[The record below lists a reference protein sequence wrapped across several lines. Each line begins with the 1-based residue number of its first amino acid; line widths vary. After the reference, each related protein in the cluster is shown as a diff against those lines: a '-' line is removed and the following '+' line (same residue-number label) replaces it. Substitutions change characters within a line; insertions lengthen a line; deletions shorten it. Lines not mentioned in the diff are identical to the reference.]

1 MALGIEKFFD
11 STTMSV
17 HIREGVQAMAKKG
30 KPGDWTFTA
39 VSDKP
44 LAPETV
50 ESLSEEIVEAAQS
63 RTDSFIDIE
72 RAGSTI
78 AQVGRYR
85 IVILRPPF
93 SDGWEITAVRPVKTL
108 TLADY
113 EMSEKL
119 KNRIAQQAEGILIA
133 GAPGMGKSTFSQALA
148 TYFAEQNKVVK
159 TVEAP
164 RDLVVPDSVTQLALS
179 RGSPEEVHDI
189 LLLTRPDYSL
199 FDEMRNPKDFE
210 LFADLRLAG
219 VGMVGVVHG
228 TDPMDAIQRFIG
240 KLDLGVIPHVID
252 TVVFIKNGAIAKCL
266 AIKMEVKV
274 PSGMTEADLARP
286 IVVISDFET
295 NKPEAEIYSYGE
307 ETVIVPVTEQ
317 KQTGA
322 KRLAAESIKRY
333 FRQYADHADVEVVS
347 DNKAIVYMPE
357 KFIPGIIGAGGKRI
371 QQIEEELGMSLEI
384 REHKGKGRSEAAPA
398 RSAGGGDIPHQMLT
412 KGKSIM
418 FSVPV
423 SYVGKDINL
432 FIGSEHA
439 GTFNVDNQGNVY
451 IKKNSGLGKAVLD
464 AHHGGAKI
472 KFVL

>member
-1 MALGIEKFFD
+1 MQIEKFFD
-11 STTMSV
+11 ANTMSV
-17 HIREGVQAMAKKG
+17 HVREGVHAMAKKG
-30 KPGDWTFTA
+30 KPGEWSFDK

-44 LAPETV
+44 LSAEAV
-50 ESLSEEIVEAAQS
+50 EEMAGEIIENAQS
-63 RTDSFIDIE
+63 RTDSFVDID

-78 AQVGRYR
+78 AQVARYR

-108 TLADY
+108 SLSDY

-119 KNRIAQQAEGILIA
+119 KKRISEQAEGVLIA

-148 TYFAEQNKVVK
+148 AYFAEQGKIVK

-164 RDLVVPDSVTQLALS
+164 RDLVVPDNVTQLALS

-189 LLLTRPDYSL
+189 LLLSRPDYSL

-252 TVVFIKNGAIAKCL
+252 TVVFIKNGSINKVL
-266 AIKMEVKV
+266 GIKMEVKV

-286 IVVISDFET
+286 VVVIFDFET
-295 NKPEAEIYSYGE
+295 NKHVAEIYSYGE
-307 ETVIVPVTEQ
+307 ETVIVPVREE
-317 KQTGA
+317 KATGA
-322 KRLAAESIKRY
+322 KRLAAEHIKRY
-333 FRQYADHADVEVVS
+333 FRQIVDHVDVDVVS
-347 DNKAIVYMPE
+347 DHKAIVHVPE
-357 KFIPGIIGAGGKRI
+357 KFIPQIIGAGGKRI
-371 QQIEEELGMSLEI
+371 QQIEEELGISIEI
-384 REHKGKGRSEAAPA
+384 AEHTGKGKGKSESQPSTA
-398 RSAGGGDIPHQMLT
+398 DNIPFQMTT
-412 KGKSIM
+412 KGKTLI

-432 FIGSEHA
+432 YAANEHI
-439 GTFNVDNQGNVY
+439 GTFNVDKHGNVY

-464 AHHGGAKI
+464 AYHGGARLR
-472 KFVL
+472 FSA

>member
-1 MALGIEKFFD
+1 MALQLEKFFD
-11 STTMSV
+11 ANTMSL
-17 HIREGVQAMAKKG
+17 HLREGVTAMAKKG
-30 KPGDWTFTA
+30 MPGNWTFDK

-44 LAPETV
+44 ISV
-50 ESLSEEIVEAAQS
+50 EAIESMAEEIIEAANS
-63 RTDSFIDIE
+63 RTDSFIDID

-78 AQVGRYR
+78 AQVGRFR
-85 IVILRPPF
+85 IVILRPPL

-108 TLADY
+108 ALSDY

-119 KNRIAQQAEGILIA
+119 KTRITGQAEGVLIA

-148 TYFAEQNKVVK
+148 TYFVEQNKIVK

-189 LLLTRPDYSL
+189 LLLSRPDYSL

-228 TDPMDAIQRFIG
+228 TTTMDAIQRFIG

-252 TVVFIKNGAIAKCL
+252 TVVFIKNGKIAQVL

-295 NKPEAEIYSYGE
+295 NKSVAEIYSYGE
-307 ETVIVPVTEQ
+307 ETVVVPVTEQ
-317 KQTGA
+317 KATGA
-322 KRLAAESIKRY
+322 KRLAAEQIKRVFQKY
-333 FRQYADHADVEVVS
+333 VDHVDVDVVT
-347 DNKAIVYMPE
+347 DNKAIVSVPE
-357 KFIPGIIGAGGKRI
+357 KNIPAIIGAGGKNI
-371 QQIEEELGMSLEI
+371 QRLEEELGISIEI
-384 REHKGKGRSEAAPA
+384 REHSGKAVGRGSAPET
-398 RSAGGGDIPHQMLT
+398 GGSIPYQMIT
-412 KGKSIM
+412 KGKTLI

-423 SYVGKDINL
+423 SYTGKDITL
-432 FIGSEHA
+432 YIGNEQA

-451 IKKNSGLGKAVLD
+451 VKKTSGLGKAVLD
-464 AHHGGAKI
+464 AYHGGAKL
-472 KFVL
+472 KFIA

>member
-1 MALGIEKFFD
+1 MVLQIEKFFD
-11 STTMSV
+11 AQSMSV
-17 HIREGVQAMAKKG
+17 HIREGVKAMAKKG
-30 KPGDWTFTA
+30 KPGDWQFVP
-39 VSDKP
+39 VSEKP
-44 LAPETV
+44 LTAEQVETFA
-50 ESLSEEIVEAAQS
+50 SDIVEAAQS

-85 IVILRPPF
+85 IVILRPPL
-93 SDGWEITAVRPVKTL
+93 SDAWEITAVRPVKTL
-108 TLADY
+108 ALADY
-113 EMSEKL
+113 ALSDKL
-119 KNRIAQQAEGILIA
+119 KKRIAEQAEGILIA

-148 TYFAEQNKVVK
+148 TYFAEQGKIVK

-189 LLLTRPDYSL
+189 LLLSRPDYSL

-252 TVVFIKNGAIAKCL
+252 TVVFIKNGEINKVL

-286 IVVISDFET
+286 VVVIADFET
-295 NKPEAEIYSYGE
+295 NKPIAEIYSYGE
-307 ETVIVPVTEQ
+307 ETVVVPVTEV
-317 KQTGA
+317 KATGA
-322 KRLAAESIKRY
+322 KRLAAEHIKRV
-333 FRQYADHADVEVVS
+333 FKQFTDHVDVEVVS
-347 DNKAIVYMPE
+347 DHKAIVSVPE
-357 KFIPGIIGAGGKRI
+357 KYIAQIIGAGGKNI
-371 QQIEEELGMSLEI
+371 MALEEELGISLEV
-384 REHKGKGRSEAAPA
+384 REHTGKAKTSAPSTA
-398 RSAGGGDIPHQMLT
+398 QNIPFEMT
-412 KGKSIM
+412 MKGKSIV

-423 SYVGKDINL
+423 SFVGKDISL
-432 FIGSEHA
+432 FIGDTLI
-439 GTFNVDNQGNVY
+439 GTFNVGKQGDLY
-451 IKKNSGLGKAVLD
+451 IKKSSGLGKAVLD
-464 AHHGGAKI
+464 AYHGGAKLR
-472 KFVL
+472 FVA

>member
-1 MALGIEKFFD
+1 MTLQLEKFFD
-11 STTMSV
+11 AQTMSV
-17 HIREGVQAMAKKG
+17 HLREGVHAMAKKG
-30 KPGDWTFTA
+30 KPGDWTFDK
-39 VSDKP
+39 VSDK
-44 LAPETV
+44 L
-50 ESLSEEIVEAAQS
+50 LSAEAIEGMASEIIEAAQS
-63 RTDSFIDIE
+63 RTDSFIDID

-108 TLADY
+108 ALSDY

-119 KNRIAQQAEGILIA
+119 KKRIAEQAEGVLIA

-148 TYFAEQNKVVK
+148 THFAEQGKIVK

-189 LLLTRPDYSL
+189 LLLSRPDYSL
-199 FDEMRNPKDFE
+199 FDEMRNTKDFE

-240 KLDLGVIPHVID
+240 KLDLGVIPHVVD
-252 TVVFIKNGAIAKCL
+252 TVVFIKNGAINKVL
-266 AIKMEVKV
+266 GIKMEVKV

-286 IVVISDFET
+286 VVVIFDFET
-295 NKPEAEIYSYGE
+295 NKHVAEIYSYGE
-307 ETVIVPVTEQ
+307 ETVIVPVKEEQ
-317 KQTGA
+317 QTGA
-322 KRLAAESIKRY
+322 KRLAAEHIKRY
-333 FRQYADHADVEVVS
+333 FRQIADHVDVEVVS
-347 DNKAIVYMPE
+347 DHKAIVSVPE
-357 KFIPGIIGAGGKRI
+357 KFIPQIIGTGGKRI
-371 QQIEEELGMSLEI
+371 QQIEEELGMSIEV
-384 REHKGKGRSEAAPA
+384 REHTGKGRAESRP
-398 RSAGGGDIPHQMLT
+398 STGGDIPFQMTT
-412 KGKSIM
+412 KGKTLV

-423 SYVGKDINL
+423 AYVGKDINL
-432 FIGSEHA
+432 YAGNEQV
-439 GTFNVDNQGNVY
+439 GTFNVDKHGNVY

-464 AHHGGAKI
+464 AYHGGAKI
-472 KFVL
+472 RFVG

>member
-1 MALGIEKFFD
+1 MALSLEKFFD
-11 STTMSV
+11 AQTMSV
-17 HIREGVQAMAKKG
+17 HLREGVHAMAKRG
-30 KPGDWTFTA
+30 RPGSWTFDK
-39 VSDKP
+39 VSEKP
-44 LAPETV
+44 LSPENV
-50 ESLSEEIVEAAQS
+50 ESLASEIIEAAQS
-63 RTDSFIDIE
+63 RTDSFVDID

-108 TLADY
+108 AISDY

-119 KNRIAQQAEGILIA
+119 KKRIAEQAEGILIA

-148 TYFAEQNKVVK
+148 TYFAGQGKIVK

-189 LLLTRPDYSL
+189 LLLSRPDYTL

-252 TVVFIKNGAIAKCL
+252 TVVFIKNGGIEKIL
-266 AIKMEVKV
+266 GIKMEVKV

-286 IVVISDFET
+286 VVVISDFET
-295 NKPEAEIYSYGE
+295 NKHIAEIYSYGE
-307 ETVIVPVTEQ
+307 ETVVVPVTER

-322 KRLAAESIKRY
+322 KRLAAEQIKRV
-333 FRQYADHADVEVVS
+333 FRQYVDHVDVDVVS
-347 DNKAIVYMPE
+347 DNKAIVSIPE
-357 KFIPGIIGAGGKRI
+357 KFIPGIIGAGGKNI
-371 QQIEEELGMSLEI
+371 QRLEEELGISLEI
-384 REHKGKGRSEAAPA
+384 KEHSKKTKTEEAGKTVPFDMLMKGKN
-398 RSAGGGDIPHQMLT
+398 
-412 KGKSIM
+412 IM
-418 FSVPV
+418 FTVPAGFA
-423 SYVGKDINL
+423 GKDISL
-432 FIGSEHA
+432 YLGAEYA
-439 GTFNVDNQGNVY
+439 ATFNVGRDGSVNV
-451 IKKNSGLGKAVLD
+451 KKTSALGKAILD
-464 AHHGGAKI
+464 AYHGGARL
-472 KFVL
+472 KFIA

>member
-1 MALGIEKFFD
+1 MTLQLEKFFD
-11 STTMSV
+11 AQTMSV
-17 HIREGVQAMAKKG
+17 HLREGVHAMAKKG
-30 KPGDWTFTA
+30 KPGAWSFDK

-44 LAPETV
+44 LTAEGIETMA
-50 ESLSEEIVEAAQS
+50 SEIIETTQS
-63 RTDSFIDIE
+63 RADSFIDID

-85 IVILRPPF
+85 IVIVRPPF

-108 TLADY
+108 KISDY
-113 EMSEKL
+113 DLSEKL
-119 KNRIAQQAEGILIA
+119 KNRIAEQAEGILIA

-148 TYFAEQNKVVK
+148 TYFAEQGKIVK

-189 LLLTRPDYSL
+189 LLLSRPDYSL

-240 KLDLGVIPHVID
+240 KLDLGVIPHVVD

-295 NKPEAEIYSYGE
+295 NKAVAEIYSYGE
-307 ETVIVPVTEQ
+307 ETVVVPVTEQ
-317 KQTGA
+317 KATGA
-322 KRLAAESIKRY
+322 KRLAAEHIKRV
-333 FRQYADHADVEVVS
+333 FRQYADHVDVDVVS
-347 DNKAIVYMPE
+347 DNKAIVSVPE
-357 KFIPGIIGAGGKRI
+357 KFIPGIIGAGGKHI
-371 QQIEEELGMSLEI
+371 QQLEEDLGISLEV
-384 REHKGKGRSEAAPA
+384 REHTGRGKRESVP
-398 RSAGGGDIPHQMLT
+398 STGDNIPHQMTT
-412 KGKSIM
+412 KGKTLI

-423 SYVGKDINL
+423 AFVGKDIHLYVANEL
-432 FIGSEHA
+432 V
-439 GTFNVDNQGNVY
+439 GTFNVDKQGNIY
-451 IKKNSGLGKAVLD
+451 IKKTSGLGKAVLD
-464 AHHGGAKI
+464 AYHGGAKLR
-472 KFVL
+472 FVA

>member
-1 MALGIEKFFD
+1 MEIEKFFD
-11 STTMSV
+11 DTTMSV
-17 HIREGVQAMAKKG
+17 HIREGVHAMAKKG
-30 KPGDWTFTA
+30 KPGDWKFVK

-44 LAPETV
+44 LATDTV
-50 ESLSEEIVEAAQS
+50 EHMSHEIIEVAQE
-63 RTDSFIDIE
+63 RADSFIDID
-72 RAGSTI
+72 RPGSTI

-108 TLADY
+108 SLSDY
-113 EMSEKL
+113 PISEKL
-119 KNRIAQQAEGILIA
+119 RNRIAQQAEGVLIA

-148 TYFAEQNKVVK
+148 TYFAEQDKIVK

-164 RDLVVPDSVTQLALS
+164 RDLVVPDNVTQLALS
-179 RGSPEEVHDI
+179 RGTPEEVHDI
-189 LLLTRPDYSL
+189 LLLSRPDYSL

-252 TVVFIKNGAIAKCL
+252 TVVFIKNGGIEKVL
-266 AIKMEVKV
+266 GIKMEVKV

-286 IVVISDFET
+286 VVVIFDFET
-295 NKPEAEIYSYGE
+295 NKHLAEIYSYGE
-307 ETVIVPVTEQ
+307 ETVIVPVKEE

-322 KRLAAESIKRY
+322 KRLAAETISRY
-333 FRQYADHADVEVVS
+333 FRQYVDHVDVEVVS
-347 DNKAIVYMPE
+347 DHKAIVAIPE
-357 KFIPGIIGAGGKRI
+357 KLMPQIIGAGGKRI
-371 QQIEEELGMSLEI
+371 QQIEEELGISIELK
-384 REHKGKGRSEAAPA
+384 EHTGKNRGRQESRPSTA
-398 RSAGGGDIPHQMLT
+398 GDIPHQMMT
-412 KGKSIM
+412 KGKTLI

-432 FIGSEHA
+432 FIGNELA
-439 GTFNVDNQGNVY
+439 GTFNVDKNGNVY
-451 IKKNSGLGKAVLD
+451 IKKTSGLGKAVLD

-472 KFVL
+472 RFSL

>member
-1 MALGIEKFFD
+1 MVLQLEKFFD
-11 STTMSV
+11 AQTMSV
-17 HIREGVQAMAKKG
+17 HLREGVQAMAKKG
-30 KPGDWTFTA
+30 KPGDWSFDP

-44 LAPETV
+44 ISAEAI
-50 ESLSEEIVEAAQS
+50 ESMAEEIIDAANN
-63 RTDSFIDIE
+63 RTDSFIDID

-85 IVILRPPF
+85 IVILRPPL

-108 TLADY
+108 KLSDY

-119 KNRIAQQAEGILIA
+119 KSRITGQAEGVLIA

-148 TYFAEQNKVVK
+148 TNFVEQGKIVK

-164 RDLVVPDSVTQLALS
+164 RDLIVPDSVTQLALS

-189 LLLTRPDYSL
+189 LLLSRPDYSL
-199 FDEMRNPKDFE
+199 FDEMRNPKDFD

-228 TDPMDAIQRFIG
+228 TTTMDAIQRFIG

-252 TVVFIKNGAIAKCL
+252 TVVFIKNGAISQVL

-295 NKPEAEIYSYGE
+295 NKAVAEIYSYGE
-307 ETVIVPVTEQ
+307 ETVVVPVTEQ
-317 KQTGA
+317 KATGA
-322 KRLAAESIKRY
+322 KRLAAEQIKRVFQKY
-333 FRQYADHADVEVVS
+333 VDHVDVEVVS
-347 DNKAIVYMPE
+347 DSKAIVLIPE
-357 KFIPGIIGAGGKRI
+357 KNIPAIIGAGGKNI
-371 QQIEEELGMSLEI
+371 QRLEEELGISLEV
-384 REHKGKGRSEAAPA
+384 REHTGRGKGVSIEAGT
-398 RSAGGGDIPHQMLT
+398 SIPFQMMT
-412 KGKSIM
+412 KGKTMI

-423 SYVGKDINL
+423 SYVGKDITL
-432 FIGSEHA
+432 YIGNEQV
-439 GTFNVDNQGNVY
+439 GTFNVDKHGNVY
-451 IKKNSGLGKAVLD
+451 IKKTSGLGKSILD
-464 AHHGGAKI
+464 AYHSGAKLR
-472 KFVL
+472 FVA